1 MELIYNIIDIL
12 LPFQWT
18 AHIFMKNALI
28 AIMIVTP
35 IFGILGTMIV
45 NNRMAFFSD
54 ALGHS
59 ALTGIAIGVVLGFG
73 NPIWSMIAFAVF
85 FSLAL
90 ITVRNSNT
98 TSTDTIIGVFS
109 STAIAL
115 GIVILSRGGDFNKF
129 SSYLIGDLLSI
140 TINDIVMLISVLV
153 IVLIF
158 WATMFNKIMI
168 ISINK
173 PLAKSRGIN
182 TRIVEI
188 IFTAIIAIIVMI
200 SIQWVGLLIINSL
213 LVLPAAA
220 ARNVSKNMREYH
232 VFSVSI
238 AVISGFCGL
247 ILSYYWNTATGATIV
262 LISAVAFLVTYAMRN
277 RVV

>member
-1 MELIYNIIDIL
+1 MEQIYNIIDIL

-28 AIMIVTP
+28 AILIVTP

-59 ALTGIAIGVVLGFG
+59 ALTGIAIGVVLGFN
-73 NPIWSMIAFAVF
+73 NPIWSMIAFAVI

-140 TINDIVMLISVLV
+140 TINDIVMLISVLI

-182 TRIVEI
+182 TRMVEI

-232 VFSVSI
+232 ILSVLI
-238 AVISGFCGL
+238 AIISGFCGL

-262 LISAVAFLVTYAMRN
+262 LISAAAFLVTYAMRN